1 LHKQVHDKTGI
12 AESLIQKGSTTRV
25 WGGCIFRAY

>member
-1 LHKQVHDKTGI
+1 LHKQAHDKTGI

-25 WGGCIFRAY
+25 